1 MLMRTAGAL
10 PLAALL
16 VLAGMPVSATLA
28 KPPGLPLKQKDACL
42 EKAPQQEVHSE
53 AVVENTAPGNSKE
66 PDEKGVKPPA
76 TIVFELG
83 IDSGTG
89 VFSGMA
95 AAQGTANSE
104 TTPAQEL
111 GEGWSQLFGLLGGNS
126 GLFVLEITAALP
138 VERAPASK
146 PATELIKQWETLGT
160 IRALWDRI
168 NDQANISPLSACPY
182 MRARE
187 TTPPAAAEPMAT
199 SVLDNLGKIEAA
211 RKLYDEA
218 EKERLA
224 GHFHNA
230 CRAYQAAQKLCPG
243 SRWQEQASARLAE
256 MQAAQAE
263 GEEEEEQPV
272 DWWPKGIQMHGKVR
286 LAGISVTVNL
296 KENGHGSL
304 SFGYEM
310 LLGLAWDSALMPLFN
325 FAP

>member
-66 PDEKGVKPPA
+66 PGEKGVKPPA

-83 IDSGTG
+83 IDSATG

-95 AAQGTANSE
+95 AAQGAADSE
-104 TTPAQEL
+104 TTSAQDL
-111 GEGWSQLFGLLGGNS
+111 GEGWNQLFGLLGGNS

-138 VERAPASK
+138 VEREPASK
-146 PATELIKQWETLGT
+146 PTTELIKQSETFGPISAIWE
-160 IRALWDRI
+160 RI
-168 NDQANISPLSACPY
+168 KDQANTSRPSTCPY

-187 TTPPAAAEPMAT
+187 TTPPATAEPVAT

-230 CRAYQAAQKLCPG
+230 CRSYEAARKLCPG
-243 SRWQEQASARLAE
+243 SRWEEQASTRLAE
-256 MQAAQAE
+256 MQAAEAE
-263 GEEEEEQPV
+263 GEEQEEQRV
-272 DWWPKGIQMHGKVR
+272 EWWPKGIQMHGKVR
-286 LAGISVTVNL
+286 LAGVNVTVNL

-310 LLGLAWDSALMPLFN
+310 ALGLPWDSALMLFN
-325 FAP
+325 FGP